1 MQTEL
6 LSSGNDRIRFPV
18 NKLMENFKKKLL
30 KQCNLHKVLMS
41 IHPLNAQ
48 RSENTQ
54 VRYTRV
60 GTWKKSFSSIWKD
73 RKGRG
78 KKSNS
83 VEWKNRAF
91 QELVEKENCRVCD
104 KLRRQTAAE
113 KIPHLLR
120 PKRNYLFI
128 KTTSNTIFV
137 HLIFQT
143 KIDAL
148 RKSWCPGQYFLFWS
162 LFNKAMF
169 FQSILLY
176 LIKVSY
182 WESSQFW
189 VGNKQ
194 ISINPKIEMFWT

>member
-1 MQTEL
+1 MQLAQSTYDHTSTKRTTL
-6 LSSGNDRIRFPV
+6 RKHTS
-18 NKLMENFKKKLL
+18 
-30 KQCNLHKVLMS
+30 QLHL
-41 IHPLNAQ
+41 
-48 RSENTQ
+48 
-54 VRYTRV
+54 
-60 GTWKKSFSSIWKD
+60 GTWKKAFQVSERI
-73 RKGRG
+73 G
-78 KKSNS
+78 NS
-83 VEWKNRAF
+83 LVKNLIVWYEKNWAF

-137 HLIFQT
+137 RLIFQT

>member
-1 MQTEL
+1 M
-6 LSSGNDRIRFPV
+6 V
-18 NKLMENFKKKLL
+18 
-30 KQCNLHKVLMS
+30 
-41 IHPLNAQ
+41 
-48 RSENTQ
+48 
-54 VRYTRV
+54 
-60 GTWKKSFSSIWKD
+60 
-73 RKGRG
+73 
-78 KKSNS
+78 
-83 VEWKNRAF
+83 WKNRAF

-128 KTTSNTIFV
+128 KKTTSNTFSSKLSKPSHLLRPKRNYFFIKTTSNTIFV
-137 HLIFQT
+137 RLIFQT
-143 KIDAL
+143 KNDTL
-148 RKSWCPGQYFLFWS
+148 SKSWCPRQYFLFWS

-194 ISINPKIEMFWT
+194 ISINPKIEMFRT